1 MKPFHWLLR
10 VEAGVCA
17 LSGLAALLAPEILL
31 RLLSQTSVGSLVWWL
46 DVVVMIRSAG
56 WLLLGLACLNFL
68 VSFMPDGSR
77 AMARL
82 MTVCRVVMGVVRW
95 RILADA
101 TPWIAWIGWLD
112 LGLAA

>member
-82 MTVCRVVMGVVRW
+82 
-95 RILADA
+95 I
-101 TPWIAWIGWLD
+101 WLTTEPNCSICNEPPMLED
-112 LGLAA
+112 GK